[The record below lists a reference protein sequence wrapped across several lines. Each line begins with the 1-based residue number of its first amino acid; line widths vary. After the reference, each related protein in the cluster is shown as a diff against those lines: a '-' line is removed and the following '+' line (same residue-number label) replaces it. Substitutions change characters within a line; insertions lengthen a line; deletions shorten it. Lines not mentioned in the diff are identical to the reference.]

1 MSSILKLFY
10 NCAWIKQAHSV
21 VSLISVGM
29 NVHGLWEMNVHGLL
43 EIHNCKNWWTM
54 TLPNAIFCNTCI
66 FTYIKIWKFDSVI
79 VSKTSIPIKICAQQI
94 LMKPQYIHANDGCT
108 IWCSKE
114 SHNKHLSFMKH
125 MNHFLFSR
133 YVCLQR
139 QGLQPRNEME
149 GWLRLQLW
157 VSRWHDRTICLH
169 RNVSGYIASVDTLL
183 ND

>member
-1 MSSILKLFY
+1 MDKTSTFCGFVNFRGHECSWIVRNECPWIARNPQLQKLVD
-10 NCAWIKQAHSV
+10 NDSPKC
-21 VSLISVGM
+21 
-29 NVHGLWEMNVHGLL
+29 N
-43 EIHNCKNWWTM
+43 
-54 TLPNAIFCNTCI
+54 FCNTCI

-79 VSKTSIPIKICAQQI
+79 VSKTLIPIKICAQQM
-94 LMKPQYIHANDGCT
+94 LMKPQYIHANDRCT

-133 YVCLQR
+133 YVCLQG